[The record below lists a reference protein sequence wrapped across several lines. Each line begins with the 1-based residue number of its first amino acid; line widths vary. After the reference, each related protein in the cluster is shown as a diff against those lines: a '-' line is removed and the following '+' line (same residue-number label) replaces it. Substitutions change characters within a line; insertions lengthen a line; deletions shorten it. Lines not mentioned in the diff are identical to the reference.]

1 MCLLTVRPDEATTSD
16 GLCSLNWG
24 QSPSTAI
31 HTLYKAQRRLREL
44 LVLSPSRSHESCLA
58 QAGWSKLVLRWSLVL
73 DGRGLATS
81 DKIGDV
87 HGLFLRE
94 DRMLVRFLKIAE
106 GPGPS
111 EMLVGVL
118 TVNGL
123 REEVVISKRQA
134 EDGRI
139 DVGSPLIEEGDRC
152 LVELPRE
159 SMSGRWRLW
168 VPRSEVDSSV
178 VAQAAE

>member
-1 MCLLTVRPDEATTSD
+1 M
-16 GLCSLNWG
+16 
-24 QSPSTAI
+24 
-31 HTLYKAQRRLREL
+31 
-44 LVLSPSRSHESCLA
+44 
-58 QAGWSKLVLRWSLVL
+58 L

-87 HGLFLRE
+87 HGLFLQE
-94 DRMLVRFLKIAE
+94 GRMLVRFLKIAE

-118 TVNGL
+118 TVDGL
-123 REEVVISKRQA
+123 REEVVISKRQV

-139 DVGSPLIEEGDRC
+139 DVGSALIEEGDRC

-178 VAQAAE
+178 AAQAAE